1 MWSTAESQTLRIPSF
16 FADQKYSIKLKS
28 SENFS
33 FFVCT
38 VQILW
43 SCEVSKNRD
52 LVIFWKVS
60 EFCSHFQYALSQRW
74 TTVGLWNYSGWV
86 SVKSKWGKTKSK
98 NIIMVTWPF
107 RGFQKCKK
115 ISMHSTFTKYIMHI
129 SMLKLQAKSP
139 SLYFMKIDQGNYFDI
154 IFTFDKDPWQ

>member
-43 SCEVSKNRD
+43 SCEVSKNQD
-52 LVIFWKVS
+52 LAIFSMHYLRGELQWVFEITLAEFLWKVD
-60 EFCSHFQYALSQRW
+60 EEKLK
-74 TTVGLWNYSGWV
+74 
-86 SVKSKWGKTKSK
+86 VK
-98 NIIMVTWPF
+98 I
-107 RGFQKCKK
+107 
-115 ISMHSTFTKYIMHI
+115 
-129 SMLKLQAKSP
+129 
-139 SLYFMKIDQGNYFDI
+139 
-154 IFTFDKDPWQ
+154 